1 MTESTPAKL
10 FPTAA
15 LALASPDRRKM
26 FEMSFKSINGS
37 IFIIANTEHQAK
49 LAMLDNVVTV
59 KKVNAAER
67 GRMLAAAFAEMMT
80 KQEAPLAPEKEP
92 YVASP
97 RGNVV
102 EEGMPAIGSRP
113 YEQVAEGRPTAG

>member
-26 FEMSFKSINGS
+26 FEMSFKGVKGS
-37 IFIIANTEHQAK
+37 IFIIASTEHQAK
-49 LAMLDNVVTV
+49 LAMLENVVTV

-67 GRMLAAAFAEMMT
+67 GRMLAAAFSEMMT
-80 KQEAPLAPEKEP
+80 QKNEEKADAPTEH
-92 YVASP
+92 SP
-97 RGNVV
+97 REQPP
-102 EEGMPAIGSRP
+102 EERTPDARSSP
-113 YEQVAEGRPTAG
+113 SEQAAAV